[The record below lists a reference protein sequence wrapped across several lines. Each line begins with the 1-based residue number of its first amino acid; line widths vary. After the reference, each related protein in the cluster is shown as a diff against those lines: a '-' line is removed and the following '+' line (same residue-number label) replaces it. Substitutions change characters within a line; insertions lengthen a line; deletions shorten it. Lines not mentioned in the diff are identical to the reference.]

1 MMKRNFALLTVILA
15 SVAFATD
22 VVKMPD
28 ILKDADK
35 YDKKVVK
42 TTGKLKDFKARTS
55 KAGNDYMTFD
65 LVDGSSVLKGY
76 AHGKMELKDGDKVEI
91 EGKFVKEK
99 VMFKGKPNEFTVKNE
114 VDCSGKKDESPK
126 IKLLK

>member
-1 MMKRNFALLTVILA
+1 
-15 SVAFATD
+15 
-22 VVKMPD
+22 
-28 ILKDADK
+28 
-35 YDKKVVK
+35 
-42 TTGKLKDFKARTS
+42 
-55 KAGNDYMTFD
+55 
-65 LVDGSSVLKGY
+65 
-76 AHGKMELKDGDKVEI
+76 MELKDGDKVEI